1 MTKIVKDKFLES
13 FKDAIR
19 NLREESALPLRKVA
33 AYLDV
38 DQAII
43 SKFEHGTRMPTRD
56 QVIKMA
62 DVYFKAEEKALL
74 IKWLAAKV
82 IYEINDDEFAVEAMK
97 AAEEQ
102 IRYNLNPKR
111 KSK

>member
-1 MTKIVKDKFLES
+1 MES
-13 FKDAIR
+13 FKDTIK
-19 NLREESALPLRKVA
+19 NLREEKELPLRKVA
-33 AYLDV
+33 AYLDI
-38 DQAII
+38 DQAIL
-43 SKFEHGTRMPTRD
+43 SKFEHGVRMPTRD

-62 DVYFKAEEKALL
+62 RYFKAEKKDLL

-102 IRYNLNPKR
+102 IKYNLSPKR
-111 KSK
+111 KSR

>member
-1 MTKIVKDKFLES
+1 MENFN
-13 FKDAIR
+13 DAIK
-19 NLREESALPLRKVA
+19 NLRGEKELPLRKVA

-38 DQAII
+38 DQAIV
-43 SKFEHGTRMPTRD
+43 SKFEHGTRMPNRK
-56 QVIKMA
+56 QVIKLAELFNA
-62 DVYFKAEEKALL
+62 DEKTLL

-82 IYEINDDEFAVEAMK
+82 IYEIDDDEFAVEAMK

-102 IRYNLNPKR
+102 IKYNLNHKR